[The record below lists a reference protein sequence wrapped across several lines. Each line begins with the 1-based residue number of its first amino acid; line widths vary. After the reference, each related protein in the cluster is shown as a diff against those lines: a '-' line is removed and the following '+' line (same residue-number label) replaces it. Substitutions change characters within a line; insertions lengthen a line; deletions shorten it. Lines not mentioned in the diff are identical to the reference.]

1 MKCCFVFILRILALE
16 GALQEQCSLQDLR
29 LICRGHT
36 LPDSMRGQVWQR
48 LLTSS
53 LSNKG
58 LEHFN
63 EIFDLPN
70 QSKLREDCQSLV
82 SNLDNDEED
91 KVSILSDLESLL
103 THYCKSHGINYET
116 NNGWFHILTPLV
128 SLKLPKDELYTYFNS
143 ILEAYT
149 PR

>member
-1 MKCCFVFILRILALE
+1 MHFWRILALE
-16 GALQEQCSLQDLR
+16 GALQEQCGLQDLR

-36 LPDSMRGQVWQR
+36 LPESMRAQVWQR

-53 LSNKG
+53 LSKG

-70 QSKLREDCQSLV
+70 QSKLREDCQILV
-82 SNLDNDEED
+82 GNLDNDEED
-91 KVSILSDLESLL
+91 KVSILSDLESLV
-103 THYCKSHGINYET
+103 THYCKSHNINYET

-143 ILEAYT
+143 ILESYT